1 MRDRRNRILLVLG
14 VLALASLVLAAPA
27 LAADI
32 RTKDVIV
39 IDQDVN
45 DDLYLFAGSITVNS
59 TVHGDLIATGGDI
72 IINGTVDGDL
82 WAAGGKIHING
93 TVTDD
98 VRIAGS
104 DLKLGPSA
112 EVGDDLFAA
121 GFGFGADPGSAI
133 ASDVFVAGYQALL
146 GGDIGGDV
154 RAAVGGFEVTGHV
167 VGDVVVEVGEPDP
180 EFEQFSMFM
189 RMWNP
194 YFPERIIGPGLT
206 IKEDAQIDGE
216 LTYTSPVT
224 VQIPEGAVSGP
235 IVYQTPVPTEE
246 APEVEVV
253 APEVPAGAITAAAIL
268 GWFVRW
274 IMGMVRT
281 FMSLLIIGVLML
293 WLIPKWLKEVVQH
306 WKEKPLHS
314 LGWGVAA
321 LLAFFVAVP
330 ALFMVMIV
338 LDIVVGLVTLGGLV
352 GPITAIMMVLEGV
365 LTVGF
370 WTVAVYVTKVVFCYL
385 VGWLILKRPAPAWVE
400 KAMGIMPLL
409 IGIAIFT
416 LVRSIPVLG
425 AFVSM
430 LVTIFGLGALWLLAW
445 VRIYRPKQAVP
456 AKKAG

>member
-1 MRDRRNRILLVLG
+1 MRDRKSRILFVLG
-14 VLALASLVLAAPA
+14 VVALASMVLAAPV

-39 IDQDVN
+39 IDEDVN
-45 DDLYLFAGSITVNS
+45 DDLYLFASSITVNG

-72 IINGTVDGDL
+72 IINGTIDGDL
-82 WAAGGKIHING
+82 WAAGGKVYING
-93 TVTDD
+93 TVADD
-98 VRIAGS
+98 VRFAGS
-104 DLKLGPSA
+104 DLKLGPSG

-146 GGDIGGDV
+146 GGDIAGDV
-154 RAAVGGFEVTGHV
+154 KAAVAGLEVSGHV
-167 VGDVVVEVGEPDP
+167 VGDVEVEVEKPDP
-180 EFEQFSMFM
+180 EFEQWSMFM
-189 RMWNP
+189 RWNP
-194 YFPERIIGPGLT
+194 YTPELIIGPGLT

-224 VQIPEGAVSGP
+224 AQIPEEAVGGP
-235 IVYQTPVPTEE
+235 IVYQTPVPEEVE
-246 APEVEVV
+246 APEVEV
-253 APEVPAGAITAAAIL
+253 PEIPAGALTAAAIL

-274 IMGMVRT
+274 IVGMVQT

-314 LGWGVAA
+314 LGWGFAVV
-321 LLAFFVAVP
+321 LAFPV
-330 ALFMVMIV
+330 ALFTLFVVMVI
-338 LDIVVGLVTLGGLV
+338 LDIVLGLATLGGLV
-352 GPITAIMMVLEGV
+352 VPITSIIVVLESA

-370 WTVAVYVTKVVFCYL
+370 WTVAVYVTKVLFCYL
-385 VGWLILKRPAPAWVE
+385 VGWLILKRPAPAWVD
-400 KAMGIMPLL
+400 KAMGLIPLL
-409 IGIAIFT
+409 IGLAIFV
-416 LVRSIPVLG
+416 LLRSIPVLG
-425 AFVSM
+425 AFFSM

-445 VRIYRPKQAVP
+445 VRIHRPKQAVA